1 MTYSFAGANVTKSY
15 CANDNLRGNGTVL
28 SKAYT
33 SAQVGFSTSVKIIQ
47 GACTNNAADVS
58 DGGYNW
64 WSFSVASI
72 KTSAL
77 VLAAIISLTLF

>member
-1 MTYSFAGANVTKSY
+1 M
-15 CANDNLRGNGTVL
+15 NDNERRNGTIL

-33 SAQVGFSTSVKIIQ
+33 SAQIGLSSSVKAVQ
-47 GACTNNAADVS
+47 GVCNNNAADVS

-72 KTSAL
+72 KASAL
-77 VLAAIISLTLF
+77 VFAAIISHTFF